1 MNPKVSIIVTSYC
14 PESRGYLD
22 LCIDS
27 VRGLTY
33 DNFETI
39 LVTRPGY
46 EPFYENV
53 LTVYPKKENFW
64 NSTGLNY
71 GVECSDPEAEYYFL
85 INDDVILT
93 KNCIQGLLSALQD
106 PRIGQVMPIGNDMQG
121 RYDFPMLPPGVTL
134 KDIPK
139 NQLTQIMGLDSP
151 YPKGI
156 IFADTLCLY
165 AQMISKKVWNEVG
178 PFDET
183 LTGQDDIDYSLRVR
197 QKGYI
202 NGIELSSLVWHFGGV
217 SAAVTLTE
225 EKRKI
230 AMDTFQ
236 KKWAG
241 KIAF

>member
-1 MNPKVSIIVTSYC
+1 MNPRVSIICTSYC
-14 PESRGYLD
+14 PESKPYLN
-22 LCIDS
+22 LCIES
-27 VRGLTY
+27 IRGLTY

-39 LVTRPGY
+39 IVGRPDHWPQYEGTRTISPPY
-46 EPFYENV
+46 QD
-53 LTVYPKKENFW
+53 FW

-71 GVECSDPEAEYYFL
+71 GVKYSDPESEYYFL

-106 PRIGQVMPIGNDMQG
+106 SKVGQVMPIGNDMQG
-121 RYDFPMLPPGVTL
+121 RYDFPMLPPGIKL

-139 NQLTQIMGLDSP
+139 DQLNQIMVLDSP

-202 NGIELSSLVWHFGGV
+202 NAIELSSLVWHFGGV
-217 SAAVTLTE
+217 SADITLTP
-225 EKRKI
+225 EKRRI
-230 AMDTFQ
+230 AQETFN
-236 KKWAG
+236 KKWEHAIQ
-241 KIAF
+241 K